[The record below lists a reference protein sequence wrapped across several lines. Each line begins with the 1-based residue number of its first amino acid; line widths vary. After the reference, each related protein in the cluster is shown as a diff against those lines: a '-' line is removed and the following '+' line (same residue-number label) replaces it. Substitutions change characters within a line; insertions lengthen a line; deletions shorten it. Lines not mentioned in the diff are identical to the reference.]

1 MKTTLLPTLLAASS
15 LLFASMSFAIELD
28 DAKAQG
34 FVGEQTDGY
43 LGAVVS
49 KPDVIALIKEV
60 NDKRKQKYA
69 QLASKNNLT
78 LEQVEKLAAKK
89 AYEKTDTGHFVLVN
103 GAWVKKP

>member
-34 FVGEQTDGY
+34 LVGEQTDGY

-103 GAWVKKP
+103 GTWVKKP